1 MGKYCAAN
9 GSDIIDCP
17 RGAEFSARIF
27 STNFQHEFSARAI
40 FSTNFQRAR
49 LLYST
54 QIDGVALCVGRF
66 DFIHKPSCVNL
77 LNLPLR
83 DVSSIREAF
92 VFFSIRIF
100 VTAEVMELLLLRLTI
115 AVPSTGEQI

>member
-1 MGKYCAAN
+1 M
-9 GSDIIDCP
+9 
-17 RGAEFSARIF
+17 
-27 STNFQHEFSARAI
+27 
-40 FSTNFQRAR
+40 
-49 LLYST
+49 
-54 QIDGVALCVGRF
+54 
-66 DFIHKPSCVNL
+66 NL